1 MKENKE
7 IELREDEKFNFK
19 ICNKSLKYVSKQGL
33 KQLTRHI
40 RSNKHERR
48 KELRELY
55 IDDDL
60 MDAGFNE
67 DIARALVVNN
77 IPSTFY
83 MTLPLKKYLKNMQK
97 GH

>member
-1 MKENKE
+1 
-7 IELREDEKFNFK
+7 
-19 ICNKSLKYVSKQGL
+19 LKGFD
-33 KQLTRHI
+33 
-40 RSNKHERR
+40 
-48 KELRELY
+48 

-67 DIARALVVNN
+67 DIARALAVNN

>member
-1 MKENKE
+1 
-7 IELREDEKFNFK
+7 LREFD
-19 ICNKSLKYVSKQGL
+19 
-33 KQLTRHI
+33 
-40 RSNKHERR
+40 
-48 KELRELY
+48 